1 MAPPLGELSP
11 KVTERALS
19 ALRAPLPQGEASDK
33 RHKHP
38 AASQLI
44 GPAGRGENRFSLLK
58 YVIFPGGNPVVSRR
72 KAALSYRKGG
82 KTIESAGLNSQ
93 NFMQNIYCQETV
105 NPL

>member
-58 YVIFPGGNPVVSRR
+58 YVIFPGGTLSFPGEKRLFRTEKAVRPSKAPV
-72 KAALSYRKGG
+72 
-82 KTIESAGLNSQ
+82 
-93 NFMQNIYCQETV
+93 
-105 NPL
+105 